1 MGSTNRHTTTTT
13 AVPGTAASGPA
24 PTAAPAMPRPDSTA
38 FAEAYRTYLPALTA
52 QVTARLADGDLDVV
66 ADLVHD
72 AFAAALADPALI
84 GADVLASLRRLCDR
98 ACTRYLWSQRRYLAA
113 AHSIYT
119 DQHHEQHTGRHPAPA
134 SGRPDPV
141 AALDALTDDQ
151 RQVAHLRFL
160 DGLTRRATAQLLG
173 RSVRSVI
180 YLERHACRRLRAHLA
195 STATT
200 PGTTSMPA
208 TTLTDRD

>member
-13 AVPGTAASGPA
+13 AAPSTAASGPA
-24 PTAAPAMPRPDSTA
+24 PTAAPARPRPDSTA

-72 AFAAALADPALI
+72 AFTAALADPALI
-84 GADVLASLRRLCDR
+84 GADVLASLRRLCDQ
-98 ACTRYLWSQRRYLAA
+98 ACTRHLWSQRRYLAA
-113 AHSIYT
+113 AHSIYA
-119 DQHHEQHTGRHPAPA
+119 DQHTDRHPAPA

-160 DGLTRRATAQLLG
+160 DGLTRKATAQLLG

-180 YLERHACRRLRAHLA
+180 YLERHACRRLRAHLT
-195 STATT
+195 STTTT
-200 PGTTSMPA
+200 PGSTSTPG
-208 TTLTDRD
+208 TLTGRA